1 MIRIKALE
9 RPVEAMSAVSNGL
22 LPSRVAGG
30 TVRLTAWGGAI
41 RWGMELSCLGGMEL
55 SCLVD
60 QRGVS
65 VGCVR

>member
-41 RWGMELSCLGGMEL
+41 RWGMELSCL
-55 SCLVD
+55 VD